1 MAFKGSTIACC
12 EAVTDAAEESPR
24 SSEALN
30 DHDLVWLL
38 HFVHACV
45 IGAAHDFAG
54 TCHVL
59 RMFFWFAIASCDA
72 WFDRMPKRWKPW
84 NACRRSTVLIGRKV
98 QSSDMREEW
107 KSAFALWNCVFDGVC
122 CIRICLW
129 IHACQMYIKSII
141 YIYIYIS
148 WACWFGIIFR
158 LFNQLP
164 KFIYN

>member
-1 MAFKGSTIACC
+1 MLWGGHRCSWRKPTLLRGPQWSWPCMIAAFCACLC
-12 EAVTDAAEESPR
+12 DRRRPR
-24 SSEALN
+24 FCRNMSRAQN
-30 DHDLVWLL
+30 V
-38 HFVHACV
+38 
-45 IGAAHDFAG
+45 
-54 TCHVL
+54 
-59 RMFFWFAIASCDA
+59 FWFAIASCDA

-129 IHACQMYIKSII
+129 IHACQMYIKSI
-141 YIYIYIS
+141 YIYIS